1 MGLLSHGEPIRHLEV
16 AVAAQRRQQRRVVA
30 VEVRVVDRPP
40 LQAQRTPLA
49 LDGQVQLLGQ
59 AAADQS
65 RSAQNQLTVAGETA
79 LTPRRVLGVAAV
91 SQRPPLAA
99 WAGREMHM
107 MLLAPLQ
114 LLHVLRQV
122 SPRPLLGPQ
131 PAACLVG
138 RPAQHQGAVLVLRPL
153 FLDGG
158 PIALPALRVAVDGAP
173 DVGSVGGVGLHQSL
187 DLGLP
192 QVKEAGQR
200 PVLMAALDEHLHVGV
215 EGSTLLTLDG
225 AKHRVNSAQHAAAG
239 HGVAPEGVAARL
251 PRSRAVRA
259 ARAEPDPQEVAQ
271 RQEHERPGAGSR
283 SNAVSPPPPFC
294 AESPEALRASQ
305 RVPGQQ
311 RAPVLVVRQVLRQ
324 GLGAQPAELF
334 VQRRRAAGLE
344 LLRAI
349 PQ

>member
-1 MGLLSHGEPIRHLEV
+1 MRFSDEQLDVAVADAGLLLAERVVVGLLSHGEPIRHLEV

-30 VEVRVVDRPP
+30 VQVWVVDRPP
-40 LQAQRTPLA
+40 LQAQRAPLA

-65 RSAQNQLTVAGETA
+65 RSAQNQLAVAGEAA

-91 SQRPPLAA
+91 SQRPPLAP

-153 FLDGG
+153 LLRGS
-158 PIALPALRVAVDGAP
+158 PIALPAVWVAVDGAP
-173 DVGSVGGVGLHQSL
+173 DVGSVGGIPLQQGL
-187 DLGLP
+187 DLGLT

-200 PVLMAALDEHLHVGV
+200 VALMAALDEHLHVGV
-215 EGSTLLTLDG
+215 EGSALLALDG
-225 AKHRVNSAQHAAAG
+225 AKHRVNPAQNPARG
-239 HGVAPEGVAARL
+239 QGVAPEGVAARPL
-251 PRSRAVRA
+251 RSGAVGA
-259 ARAEPDPQEVAQ
+259 ARAEPDPQKVAQ
-271 RQEHERPGAGSR
+271 RQQHERPVRAGER
-283 SNAVSPPPPFC
+283 ERATTRNARPPILKPS
-294 AESPEALRASQ
+294 AQASGSLASSA
-305 RVPGQQ
+305 R
-311 RAPVLVVRQVLRQ
+311 LSS
-324 GLGAQPAELF
+324 
-334 VQRRRAAGLE
+334 
-344 LLRAI
+344 
-349 PQ
+349 